1 MTYRI
6 KTRLLAPIFA
16 SVLAPTLAATAVLA
30 APGVADAAVAKANC
44 QVHSVLLSKEGDGT
58 IPADLEFL
66 RSTFATDE
74 FAWVRGFILLERKT
88 LKLKLDTRSDTTFK
102 TGNKLGLTLLG
113 GDEKRVNLHAE
124 LSSRDGTKQLLATDY
139 GIESGGFLMISA
151 GNYSDESRS
160 GKAFFAISC
169 ASAK

>member
-6 KTRLLAPIFA
+6 KTRLLAPILA
-16 SVLAPTLAATAVLA
+16 SVLAPTIAATAVLA
-30 APGVADAAVAKANC
+30 APGVADAAVSKANC

-58 IPADLEFL
+58 IPKDLEFL

-74 FAWVRGFILLERKT
+74 FAWAKGFFLLERKT
-88 LKLKLDTRSDTTFK
+88 LKLKLDTPSDTTFK

-113 GDEKRVNLHAE
+113 GGDKRIKLHAE
-124 LSSRDGTKQLLATDY
+124 LSSRDGSKVLLATDY
-139 GIESGGFLMISA
+139 EIDDNGSLMISA
-151 GNYSDESRS
+151 GNYSDDTRS

-169 ASAK
+169 AGAK

>member
-6 KTRLLAPIFA
+6 KSRLLAPIFA
-16 SVLAPTLAATAVLA
+16 SVLAPLAATSVIA
-30 APGVADAAVAKANC
+30 APSVADAAVTKANC

-66 RSTFATDE
+66 RSTLATDE
-74 FAWVRGFILLERKT
+74 FEWVHGFFLLERKT
-88 LKLKLDTRSDTTFK
+88 LKLKLDTQAETTFK

-113 GDEKRVNLHAE
+113 VDEQRINLQAK
-124 LSSRDGTKQLLATDY
+124 LSSRDGSKQLLDTKY

-151 GNYSDESRS
+151 GSYSDETRS

-169 ASAK
+169 AGAK